1 MRCLTRLA
9 PPLLL
14 ITACASGPEPVPP
27 ESPAASGAGGSVA
40 TPAVTAPVREPVA
53 NSAVDR
59 LLAEARTLRAGGD
72 LDASFA
78 RLDRAL
84 RIAPERATVYLE
96 LARNHRIAGSR
107 ERSAASAERG
117 LLYCRGSECEAL
129 RALAER

>member
-1 MRCLTRLA
+1 MRGLLRLS
-9 PPLLL
+9 PVLLL
-14 ITACASGPEPVPP
+14 AACASAPEPVPP
-27 ESPAASGAGGSVA
+27 QAPSASGTRGAVA
-40 TPAVTAPVREPVA
+40 TPAVTAPVREPA
-53 NSAVDR
+53 SNSAVDR

-117 LLYCRGSECEAL
+117 LLYCRGSECDAL

>member
-1 MRCLTRLA
+1 MRGLTRLA
-9 PPLLL
+9 PVLLL
-14 ITACASGPEPVPP
+14 AACASAPEPVPP
-27 ESPAASGAGGSVA
+27 QAPAATGSGGSVA
-40 TPAVTAPVREPVA
+40 TPAVTVPTREPA
-53 NSAVDR
+53 SNSAVDR
-59 LLAEARTLRAGGD
+59 LLAEARALRAGGD

-117 LLYCRGSECEAL
+117 LLYCRGSECDAL